1 MTIFNILL
9 LIFLVCMIPFIAG
22 ALLLAVLSLSS
33 DIDTPMELDSDLDD
47 SDLDSF

>member
-1 MTIFNILL
+1 MTVFNILL

-33 DIDTPMELDSDLDD
+33 DLDTREELDSDLDD
-47 SDLDSF
+47 IDLDSF

>member
-1 MTIFNILL
+1 VTVFNILL

-33 DIDTPMELDSDLDD
+33 DLDTREKLDSDLDD
-47 SDLDSF
+47 IDLDSF

>member
-1 MTIFNILL
+1 VTVFNILL

-33 DIDTPMELDSDLDD
+33 DLDTREELDSDLDD
-47 SDLDSF
+47 IDLDSF